1 MYATTRLVAATLLS
15 TFMLSLVGAAAVAQL
30 PDPDHLIYVYDP
42 EIPPFRKWKH
52 HQDLIGQR
60 RQTPPSADGLN
71 APRKWLKWTFKLTK
85 DKFVYGEVVWGKIR
99 VENTNPNSS
108 YIMSPPGHSRFV
120 STIGVW
126 TRSRVGHENRDTDE
140 PGELK
145 ESTEINKGNYYNHYS
160 FRGRPITLAPG
171 ESYEAMIPVNVNQ
184 IMDDDTKPSL
194 SSSDRTGWSPTPIY
208 GKGKHQFYLQYV
220 NAEGLSRYRYKVFS
234 GNSKP
239 EDLYPPRHIRFD
251 GYPLV
256 LGPYEFEVER
266 MSAGRENLLAN
277 CQRQPVPVPIDKET
291 VLHPKPHQK
300 MVSTLARTSPLL
312 WQFEFLYLRHFR
324 PTYELEFAN
333 GFESTE
339 IGETDLKLKNLEAV
353 LSNLAA
359 DDPLRNFVQMERCER
374 LHFLGYPE
382 EAIALAEEFDSPD
395 AQVFLDIMSFEENE
409 FEYEFVKSGVHVTP
423 AKEGKLF
430 ARIELEKRGWLAELH
445 LSDEEGQTVAESEL
459 RPWQEFEHRRSTV
472 FGVYLATEQL
482 KHARIY
488 CHHPKE
494 GIRCGVALQDFHKK
508 SDGGS
513 RRKDALAK
521 EK

>member
-52 HQDLIGQR
+52 HQDLIDQR
-60 RQTPPSADGLN
+60 RQAPPSADGLN

-184 IMDDDTKPSL
+184 IMSDDTRPSITA
-194 SSSDRTGWSPTPIY
+194 SDRTGWCPTPIY
-208 GKGKHQFYLQYV
+208 GRGKHQFYLQYV

-234 GNSKP
+234 GNSKS

-256 LGPYEFEVER
+256 LGPYEFEVLPKFHITPQLFINCQN
-266 MSAGRENLLAN
+266 MLAN
-277 CQRQPVPVPIDKET
+277 SVNSDTQ
-291 VLHPKPHQK
+291 VLHKAPHDKQIAT
-300 MVSTLARTSPLL
+300 MANDVR
-312 WQFEFLYLRHFR
+312 WQFEFIFLKYNR

-333 GFESTE
+333 GSTATE

-353 LSNLAA
+353 LSNLGA

-459 RPWQEFEHRRSTV
+459 RPWQGFEHRRSTV